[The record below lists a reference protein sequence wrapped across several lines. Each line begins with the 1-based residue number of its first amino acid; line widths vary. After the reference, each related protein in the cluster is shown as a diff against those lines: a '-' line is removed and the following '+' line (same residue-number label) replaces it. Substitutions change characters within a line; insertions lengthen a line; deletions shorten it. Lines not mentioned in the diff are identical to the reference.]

1 MYTPITLSARRASLC
16 LVCVFLIIV
25 AGCGALPGRQY
36 HPAHP
41 RPRGDKTPTTV
52 TAVQPAAATSAPA
65 PATAARIPAA
75 TPAPAAGTQA
85 QPAAPAEKPLPRP
98 GVALDRVVA
107 VVNDQVILKSELDL
121 RTAQIEKQV
130 QAQNTPLPPL
140 DVLQKQVLDQM
151 ISTRIELE
159 QAAFKGITVSD
170 DAVNQALTRI
180 AAHAGFTLDQLPD
193 SMKRQGIDYAAFR
206 QDLRDQI
213 IIQNLEQQVLSD
225 QLHITQQELDDQ
237 MHADQLNGNSDNTYH
252 LSQIMVALPL
262 NPSPEQVAA
271 ARKKADDIYKKLKTG
286 ADFAATAVASSDD
299 QNALKGG
306 DLGWRKGSEL
316 PTIFTSIV
324 PQMKT
329 GDFSTPIQSV
339 SGFHIVKLDEVKQG
353 GSQTLITQTHARHI
367 LIRSGANMTD
377 AQAKAK
383 IEAIYQQLK
392 AGADFT
398 KLAEEDSAD
407 PGSAKQGGDLGW
419 VEPGAT
425 VPEFDAA
432 MAKLQPG
439 EMSEPFQTQFGWHI
453 VQVLARRQ
461 AEQTEESRKNL
472 AYQAIYSR
480 KSEDVIQHWLGEIK
494 DTAFIEYHL
503 DE

>member
-1 MYTPITLSARRASLC
+1 MHTPITLSARRASLC
-16 LVCVFLIIV
+16 LACTFLIAF
-25 AGCGALPGRQY
+25 AGCAGRQY

-41 RPRGDKTPTTV
+41 KPRGSKTAAAA
-52 TAVQPAAATSAPA
+52 TAVQPAAATTVSAPVA
-65 PATAARIPAA
+65 ASRTAAPSAA
-75 TPAPAAGTQA
+75 SQTQ
-85 QPAAPAEKPLPRP
+85 PAEKVLPRP

-107 VVNDQVILKSELDL
+107 VVNDQVILKSELDA
-121 RTAQIEKQV
+121 RTAQVIKQI

-151 ISTRIELE
+151 ITNRIELE
-159 QAAFKGITVSD
+159 QAADRGTTVSD
-170 DAVNQALTRI
+170 DAVNQAMTRI
-180 AAHAGFTLDQLPD
+180 ATHAGLTLDQLPD
-193 SMKRQGIDYAAFR
+193 SMKRQGIDYALFR

-237 MHADQLNGNSDNTYH
+237 MHADQLNGDTDSTYH

-271 ARKKADDIYKKLKTG
+271 ARKKADDIYKKLKAG

-316 PTIFTSIV
+316 PTIFTAVV
-324 PQMKT
+324 PQMKA

-353 GSQTLITQTHARHI
+353 GSQALITQTHARHI
-367 LIRSGANMTD
+367 LIRTGATTTD
-377 AQAKAK
+377 AQAKTK
-383 IEAIYQQLK
+383 IDAIYQQLK
-392 AGADFT
+392 GGADFA
-398 KLAEEDSAD
+398 KLAEEDSSD

-461 AEQTEESRKNL
+461 AEQTEESRKNI

-480 KSEDVIQHWLGEIK
+480 KSEDVIQHWLSELK

>member
-1 MYTPITLSARRASLC
+1 MHTPNTLSARRALLC
-16 LVCVFLIIV
+16 LACIILIAL
-25 AGCGALPGRQY
+25 AGCGAFPGRQY

-41 RPRGDKTPTTV
+41 KPRGSQAPEV
-52 TAVQPAAATSAPA
+52 ATAVQPTAATAAPA
-65 PATAARIPAA
+65 PATTAKTA
-75 TPAPAAGTQA
+75 TPAPGAATQV

-98 GVALDRVVA
+98 GAALDRVVA
-107 VVNDQVILKSELDL
+107 VVNDQVILKSELDA
-121 RTAQIEKQV
+121 RTAQVIKQV

-151 ISTRIELE
+151 ITNRIELE
-159 QAAFKGITVSD
+159 QAADKGITVSD
-170 DAVNQALTRI
+170 DAVNQAMTRI
-180 AAHAGFTLDQLPD
+180 ATHAGLTLDQLPD

-237 MHADQLNGNSDNTYH
+237 MHADQLNGDSDSSYH

-271 ARKKADDIYKKLKTG
+271 ARKKADEIYKKLKGG

-316 PTIFTSIV
+316 PTIFTSVI
-324 PQMKT
+324 PQMKS

-353 GSQTLITQTHARHI
+353 DSQSLITQTHARHI
-367 LIRSGANMTD
+367 LIRSGATTTD

-392 AGADFT
+392 GGADFA

-461 AEQTEESRKNL
+461 AQQTEESRKNL

-480 KSEDVIQHWLGEIK
+480 KSEDVIQHWLNELK